1 MLALIPQSSL
11 HSNDLYNEIYN
22 APLQHSDPIPLHQGV
37 HDVATLF
44 MQGGPGFNDLLTPTY
59 VWRYSNVWAAIATA
73 ACIYRPYPGRGASRL
88 VTIVYD
94 SNGSFIWQFF

>member
-59 VWRYSNVWAAIATA
+59 VYDDTQMS
-73 ACIYRPYPGRGASRL
+73 GL
-88 VTIVYD
+88 QLQLLHVYID
-94 SNGSFIWQFF
+94 LIQGVELQG